1 MKDKWIHVD
10 MCEETEIP
18 VYPTTYKLF
27 MYYINSSP
35 WFFFFFFAS
44 TKFVF
49 GEAFSSIEHVYYDK
63 PNLR

>member
-35 WFFFFFFAS
+35 CFFFFFLLP
-44 TKFVF
+44 
-49 GEAFSSIEHVYYDK
+49 I
-63 PNLR
+63 NLFLGKRSAVLNMYTMINQI